1 MRGSLVLGGERPLV
15 LVGPGTRLSG
25 LAAVSSPLNA
35 RGPDPG
41 VPRSMAIRAAAR
53 RPQKCDGWDSAV
65 SGIMPRRAYSPS
77 EVSMATTQR
86 RRAAQTPGSGRSAR
100 ALSYAAENYLLS
112 LAILHEDGIAP
123 HVGQLASYLRH
134 IPLEEG
140 LGTTMASVSGMV
152 HRMAREGLVEVNRSK
167 EVELT
172 PEGELIARD
181 VVRRHRLAERLLV
194 DVLDVPIERAEIE
207 AHRLEH
213 AISPALLKRIE
224 EKLGYP
230 KTCPYGRPIYGVG
243 EERLRKD
250 NPGTLRLSETEA
262 GGIYTIVQI
271 PDEDFPL
278 LRYMVENRVLP
289 GQPIEV
295 VDNAPYRG
303 VVDLRREGVPV
314 SIGVDV
320 AQRIRVK
327 PRER

>member
-1 MRGSLVLGGERPLV
+1 
-15 LVGPGTRLSG
+15 
-25 LAAVSSPLNA
+25 
-35 RGPDPG
+35 
-41 VPRSMAIRAAAR
+41 
-53 RPQKCDGWDSAV
+53 
-65 SGIMPRRAYSPS
+65 
-77 EVSMATTQR
+77 MATTQR
-86 RRAAQTPGSGRSAR
+86 HRAAR
-100 ALSYAAENYLLS
+100 ALNKGKSTRALSHAAENYMLS

-152 HRMAREGLVEVNRSK
+152 HRMAREGLVQVNRGK

-181 VVRRHRLAERLLV
+181 VARRHRLAERLLV

-213 AISPALLKRIE
+213 AISPALLERIE

-230 KTCPYGRPIYGVG
+230 ETCPYGRPIYRGVG
-243 EERLRKD
+243 DGLRRD
-250 NPGTLRLSETEA
+250 LPGTLRLSETTA
-262 GGIYTIVQI
+262 GLFYTIVQI

-278 LRYMVENRVLP
+278 LKYLVENRVLP
-289 GQPIEV
+289 SQLVEV

-303 VVDLRREGVPV
+303 VVDLRRESVPV

-327 PRER
+327 PATDNAA

>member
-1 MRGSLVLGGERPLV
+1 
-15 LVGPGTRLSG
+15 
-25 LAAVSSPLNA
+25 
-35 RGPDPG
+35 
-41 VPRSMAIRAAAR
+41 
-53 RPQKCDGWDSAV
+53 
-65 SGIMPRRAYSPS
+65 
-77 EVSMATTQR
+77 MATTQR

-100 ALSYAAENYLLS
+100 ALSYAAANYLLS